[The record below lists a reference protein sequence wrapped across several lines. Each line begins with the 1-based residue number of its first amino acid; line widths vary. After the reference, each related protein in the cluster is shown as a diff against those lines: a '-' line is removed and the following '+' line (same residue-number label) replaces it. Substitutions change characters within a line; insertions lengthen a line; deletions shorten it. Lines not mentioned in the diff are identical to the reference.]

1 MPEQTPAAAW
11 IDAHEL
17 AVLTWGSSTCMPAS
31 GAVEAVSENEAIVR
45 LDESANE
52 VCTMDLVPQITFV
65 TAVGIDQDAKLTLDG
80 YVDADGAPV
89 VVTIAR

>member
-1 MPEQTPAAAW
+1 
-11 IDAHEL
+11 
-17 AVLTWGSSTCMPAS
+17 
-31 GAVEAVSENEAIVR
+31 
-45 LDESANE
+45 
-52 VCTMDLVPQITFV
+52 MDLVPQITFV